1 MNSHGIPDAFD
12 HWLGPAENRYFGAG
26 YRDSAAWCENAQL
39 SWPQQSHTVVTAE
52 GRLHAWERAG
62 VPRVHHLSTTDAIV
76 LAANAASLCLIGAG
90 VAPSGRECHLEEVVV
105 RAGTAPVYAST
116 GIPIRAEFHQPDNAG
131 SSGHVVHCWVGTI
144 RVTLVLRAAGIGT
157 ARKLTEG
164 PLDVASLLGPWSGRY
179 FGDGYRVTRLRAE
192 RLEVT
197 ETMAACAFLAEPPTE
212 SIGIIECLALTSQL
226 AQVLLYSSVG
236 VRREHTGN
244 LWMRHCR
251 FTMRP
256 AVGPLVADLNL
267 IRLTRLS
274 RGGSNL
280 ANASVRISEFPG
292 WGGEA
297 ALAFEI
303 LPSSS

>member
-1 MNSHGIPDAFD
+1 MNTHGTPDAFD

-39 SWPQQSHTVVTAE
+39 SRPQQSHTVVSAE
-52 GRLHAWERAG
+52 GRLHAWARVG
-62 VPRVHHLSTTDAIV
+62 VPRAQHLSTTDAIV
-76 LAANAASLCLIGAG
+76 LAANAASICLIGAG
-90 VAPSGRECHLEEVVV
+90 VAPLGHECHLEEVAV
-105 RAGTAPVYAST
+105 RAGKAPVYASD
-116 GIPIRAEFHQPDNAG
+116 GIPIRAEFHQPDDPG
-131 SSGHVVHCWVGTI
+131 SSAHVVHCWVGTV
-144 RVTLVLRAAGIGT
+144 RATLVMRAAGNGM
-157 ARKLTEG
+157 ARQLTEG
-164 PLDVASLLGPWSGRY
+164 PVDVEHLLGPSSGRY
-179 FGDGYRVTRLRAE
+179 FGDGYRLTRLRAE

-197 ETMAACAFLAEPPTE
+197 ETMAACAFLAEPPTG

-236 VRREHTGN
+236 VRREQTGN

-256 AVGPLVADLNL
+256 AAGPLVADLNL
-267 IRLTRLS
+267 VRLTRLS

-280 ANASVRISEFPG
+280 ANASVRIGEFPG
-292 WGGEA
+292 WSGEA